1 MGDKLMQT
9 NAEIIVLFIL
19 LCLSS
24 FFSASETALMSLS
37 KIRVRHLVDENVKN
51 AEILSKLIEKPS
63 KLLGAILV
71 GNNIVNIGA
80 SSLATSVA
88 IDIWGSKGVGLAT
101 GVITL
106 FVLIFGE
113 ITPKSLATKY
123 AEKISLRVARV
134 MYIITVVLGPI
145 VAILMKFTG
154 LLVRIFGVD
163 LNSHEPS
170 ITEAELKTIM
180 SVSHEEGVLQDEEK
194 DMILN
199 VFEFAD
205 NKVSDV
211 MTPKINMV
219 IVDINSTYEH
229 ILEVIRIEQFSRLP
243 VYEESHDNIVGI
255 LYLKDFV
262 LFQGESEEFRV
273 KDYMKQPHYT
283 YEFIGIAEVFSEMRA
298 NRSSMDIVLD
308 EYGNAVGLATIEDL
322 VEEIVGDIV
331 DEYDENEDEIVPL
344 DHNEYKVE
352 GSTRIVDINDTI
364 GTNLSNEEFDTI
376 GGYIIG
382 ILGRLPEIGEEFEE
396 GGIKFL
402 IENVEKNR
410 VQEIKI
416 II

>member
-1 MGDKLMQT
+1 M
-9 NAEIIVLFIL
+9 
-19 LCLSS
+19 
-24 FFSASETALMSLS
+24 
-37 KIRVRHLVDENVKN
+37 
-51 AEILSKLIEKPS
+51 P
-63 KLLGAILV
+63 
-71 GNNIVNIGA
+71 
-80 SSLATSVA
+80 
-88 IDIWGSKGVGLAT
+88 
-101 GVITL
+101 
-106 FVLIFGE
+106 
-113 ITPKSLATKY
+113 KY
-123 AEKISLRVARV
+123 AEKISLKVARV
-134 MYIITVVLGPI
+134 MYIITVIFGPI

-154 LLVRIFGVD
+154 LLVKIFGVD

-180 SVSHEEGVLQDEEK
+180 SVSHEEGVLQDDEK

-219 IVDINSTYEH
+219 IVDVNSTYEH
-229 ILEVIRIEQFSRLP
+229 ILEVIRTEQFSRLP
-243 VYEESHDNIVGI
+243 VYEESHDNIIGI

-273 KDYMKQPHYT
+273 KDYMKQAHYT
-283 YEFIGIAEVFSEMRA
+283 YEFIGTAEVFSEMRA
-298 NRSSMDIVLD
+298 NRASMAIVLD

-331 DEYDENEDEIVPL
+331 DEYDENEEEIVPL

-364 GTNLSNEEFDTI
+364 GTTLSNQEFDTI

-396 GGIKFL
+396 DGIKFI
-402 IENVEKNR
+402 IENIEKNR
-410 VQEIKI
+410 VQEVKI

>member
-37 KIRVRHLVDENVKN
+37 KIRVRHLVDENIKN

-113 ITPKSLATKY
+113 ITPKSIATKY
-123 AEKISLRVARV
+123 AEKISLKVARV
-134 MYIITVVLGPI
+134 MYIITVIFGPI

-154 LLVRIFGVD
+154 LLVKIFGVD

-180 SVSHEEGVLQDEEK
+180 SVSHEEGVLQDDEK

-219 IVDINSTYEH
+219 IVDVNSTYEH
-229 ILEVIRIEQFSRLP
+229 ILEVIRTEQFSRLP
-243 VYEESHDNIVGI
+243 VYEESHDNIIGI

-273 KDYMKQPHYT
+273 KDYMKQAHYT
-283 YEFIGIAEVFSEMRA
+283 YEFIGTAEVFSEMRA
-298 NRSSMDIVLD
+298 NRASMAIVLD

-331 DEYDENEDEIVPL
+331 DEYDENEEEIVPL

-364 GTNLSNEEFDTI
+364 GTTLSNQEFDTI

-396 GGIKFL
+396 DGIKFI
-402 IENVEKNR
+402 IENIEKNR
-410 VQEIKI
+410 VQEVKI